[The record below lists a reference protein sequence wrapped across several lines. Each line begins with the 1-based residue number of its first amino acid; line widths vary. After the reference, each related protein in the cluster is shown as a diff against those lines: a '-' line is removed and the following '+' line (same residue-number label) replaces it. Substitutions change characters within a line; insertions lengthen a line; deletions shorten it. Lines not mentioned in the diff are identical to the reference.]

1 MSVGYVDI
9 GGTVDHH
16 CELRWEVSVG
26 YVDIGGTVDHH
37 CELDEKWVLAM
48 LILEELLAI
57 TVS

>member
-37 CELDEKWVLAM
+37 GELR
-48 LILEELLAI
+48 
-57 TVS
+57 